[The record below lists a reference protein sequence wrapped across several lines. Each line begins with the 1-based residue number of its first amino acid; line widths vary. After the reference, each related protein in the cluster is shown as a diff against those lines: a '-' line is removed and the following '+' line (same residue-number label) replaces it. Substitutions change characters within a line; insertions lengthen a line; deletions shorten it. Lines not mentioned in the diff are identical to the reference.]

1 MLDAHAHL
9 SDEYELLNLNK
20 VNKLIITA
28 KSEGINYIISNSTCL
43 RTIDETIQI
52 SNKYENVFLGLGIF
66 PTEFKTQKDLEKID
80 LLKIK
85 LKTIDIRK
93 TLIGEIGLDFKDN
106 CNKELQ
112 IKAFKELLKI
122 AKENDLF
129 VEIHS
134 RFAVKQVLEILED
147 FKYNKIIMHW
157 FLDSK
162 KYIDR
167 AIKNGYYI
175 TIGPK
180 YLYQEDLKNN
190 IKDVPKEKILF
201 ESDYPAIVSNITQ
214 EPKDVKKIIEKYCKD
229 FNVDFEEMLNIQE
242 SNLKIIFPKF
252 FTNHL

>member
-9 SDEYELLNLNK
+9 SDEYELLDLNK
-20 VNKLIITA
+20 VKKIIA
-28 KSEGINYIISNSTCL
+28 NANNNGIEYIISNSTCL

-52 SNKYENVFLGLGIF
+52 SEKYPNVFLGLGIF
-66 PTEFKTQKDLEKID
+66 PTEFKKLEDLKKIQILKEKLTIID
-80 LLKIK
+80 LNR
-85 LKTIDIRK
+85 TI
-93 TLIGEIGLDFKDN
+93 IGEIGLDFKDN
-106 CNKELQ
+106 CNKDLQ
-112 IKAFKELLKI
+112 IKAFKELLQI
-122 AKENDLF
+122 AKDNNLF

-134 RFAVKQVLEILED
+134 RFAVKQVLEILEE

-180 YLYQEDLKNN
+180 YLYQEDLKINLQ
-190 IKDVPKEKILF
+190 DVPKEKILF
-201 ESDYPAIVSNITQ
+201 ESDYPANVSGKIQ
-214 EPKDVKKIIEKYCKD
+214 EPKDVKKIIEKYCKE
-229 FNVDFEEMLNIQE
+229 FNVDLEEMQNIQK
-242 SNLKIIFPKF
+242 SNLRIIFPKF